1 MEIGHADKISELGA
15 PSMWI
20 EWGDL
25 ARKNNSCNLGSGF
38 PNFPL
43 HPDLREELVSAAENP
58 VTCWYTRAQG
68 HPKLIEEIIATYSPL
83 VGREI
88 QPTEAIVTIGAYQG
102 IFWSFE
108 AFVQAGDEV
117 IVFDPMFDAYRL
129 DCVLAGAKFVP
140 VALKLESGSWVLEE
154 ELFKNSFNCNTKM
167 IVVNT
172 PHNPTG
178 KVFTRKELEFISK
191 LSKEYNCLILA
202 DEVYDR
208 YVFDGHEHLS
218 IASLPGMWERTIT
231 LCSAGKMFGVTGWRV
246 GWAFGGA
253 NLIEKLFRICKCDTF
268 GASTILQEALAGM
281 LQRQRLCIPPKESY
295 FQWASNIFVENY
307 TKLQKAFTNANMPVI
322 PAEGG
327 FFMIVDCTKRR
338 FKFQDSPEFQ
348 SSVET
353 FDIKIAK
360 GIVNKY
366 KLSVLP
372 LSLFYGSDSKS
383 KLTSYLRVCFAKSPE
398 SVDKA
403 VEIIESFE

>member
-140 VALKLESGSWVLEE
+140 VALKLESGSWVLDE
-154 ELFKNSFNCNTKM
+154 ELFENSFNCNTKM

-202 DEVYDR
+202 DEVYD
-208 YVFDGHEHLS
+208 
-218 IASLPGMWERTIT
+218 
-231 LCSAGKMFGVTGWRV
+231 
-246 GWAFGGA
+246 
-253 NLIEKLFRICKCDTF
+253 
-268 GASTILQEALAGM
+268 
-281 LQRQRLCIPPKESY
+281 
-295 FQWASNIFVENY
+295 
-307 TKLQKAFTNANMPVI
+307 
-322 PAEGG
+322 
-327 FFMIVDCTKRR
+327 
-338 FKFQDSPEFQ
+338 
-348 SSVET
+348 
-353 FDIKIAK
+353 
-360 GIVNKY
+360 
-366 KLSVLP
+366 
-372 LSLFYGSDSKS
+372 
-383 KLTSYLRVCFAKSPE
+383 
-398 SVDKA
+398 
-403 VEIIESFE
+403 